1 MQKILLVGELN
12 DIVRSLNDCLSKEYQ
27 VQLCPEQTKS
37 VQAMIRIIHPDLVI
51 ICQIG
56 VKEIDVAVFEL
67 LQDKYPN
74 TPVLGIA
81 TSEGWKQCS
90 SSISCLDQWKISS
103 CWGNVDDFFLL
114 KKIKKKWKR
123 TKKIRIYGGESEYWW
138 LTTVHYCCGA

>member
-37 VQAMIRIIHPDLVI
+37 VQAMIRIIRPDLVI

-81 TSEGWKQCS
+81 TS
-90 SSISCLDQWKISS
+90 
-103 CWGNVDDFFLL
+103 WGNVDDFFLL
-114 KKIKKKWKR
+114 KKIKRKWKR